1 MGLLLAGRDKKVLSR
16 CSCLGLPVAD
26 AAARKRHEQMKAQ
39 RLIKAESAPRVIV
52 FASAFL
58 YTIVCCASA
67 FLARARKVLRKERD
81 SYNHVCGG
89 RGGGAMSNDRGPPD
103 VPNTVVDAERASE
116 TF

>member
-1 MGLLLAGRDKKVLSR
+1 MSLLLAGRDKKVLSR

-26 AAARKRHEQMKAQ
+26 RDQKRHAAARKRHEQMKAQ

-89 RGGGAMSNDRGPPD
+89 RRAGAQ
-103 VPNTVVDAERASE
+103 
-116 TF
+116 